1 MKFASYL
8 SAAVLVVAAVACG
21 GTEDTTGARP
31 TAAGASAEPSGASPK
46 IELNADMLTA
56 YERGIR
62 REAEAVRVAQRRS
75 SEAKTPQERG
85 EAIQASFEHATIPL
99 GAEAA
104 GLDVD
109 RYRVLRESVN
119 EIFRTLDIQGKIDG
133 PISMD
138 LSRVDEATK
147 QRLARDPFGDLP
159 AASAEAL
166 RSHMDR
172 LVPVWI
178 EYVNLTAVSG

>member
-1 MKFASYL
+1 MKFACVL
-8 SAAVLVVAAVACG
+8 SAALLVLSTVACG
-21 GTEDTTGARP
+21 GAEEAGDARRNP
-31 TAAGASAEPSGASPK
+31 ADAAAEPSGNSPA
-46 IELNADMLTA
+46 IELNSDMLNA

-62 REAEAVRVAQRRS
+62 KEAEAVRLAQRRS

-104 GLDVD
+104 GLDID
-109 RYRVLRESVN
+109 RYRVLRDTVN

-159 AASAEAL
+159 ASSAEAL
-166 RSHMDR
+166 RKEMDR
-172 LVPVWI
+172 LVPAWI
-178 EYVNLTAVSG
+178 EYVNLTAVAG

>member
-1 MKFASYL
+1 MKFRCLL
-8 SAAVLVVAAVACG
+8 SAALLVVSTAACG
-21 GTEDTTGARP
+21 SSEGPTDERSSAPGA
-31 TAAGASAEPSGASPK
+31 TAEPSGNSPK
-46 IELNADMLTA
+46 IELNSDMLNA

-62 REAEAVRVAQRRS
+62 KEAEAVRLAQRRS
-75 SEAKTPQERG
+75 SEAKTAQERG

-109 RYRVLRESVN
+109 RYRVLRDTIN

-138 LSRVDEATK
+138 FSRVDDATK
-147 QRLARDPFGDLP
+147 QRLARDPFSDLP
-159 AASAEAL
+159 AGSAEAL
-166 RSHMDR
+166 RNHMDR
-172 LVPVWI
+172 LVPAWI
-178 EYVNLTAVSG
+178 EYVNLTAVAG